1 MMPYVRSACLAL
13 AVVAT
18 AAPASAQTW
27 VYEPDSPGQ
36 IYQPRSYVAP
46 TYAPTYAP
54 PAYSAP
60 AYDNRAYDNRAYDN
74 RAYVPPAYVPDTRV
88 VVDEQPLALTPAQR
102 TTIYRTII
110 PQGRGRGPIVKERI
124 VTETVAPAP
133 VARERVVVPRVGVDY
148 ADYTVGS
155 RVADSYALAPL
166 PPSVVTSV
174 PAVRSYRYMV
184 INNRLLLVDPATGIV
199 VADVTQ

>member
-1 MMPYVRSACLAL
+1 MMPYVRPACLAL

-18 AAPASAQTW
+18 AAPASAQNW

-36 IYQPRSYVAP
+36 VYQPRSYAP
-46 TYAPTYAP
+46 PAYAP
-54 PAYSAP
+54 PAY
-60 AYDNRAYDNRAYDN
+60 DTRAYDT

-124 VTETVAPAP
+124 VTESVTPAP
-133 VARERVVVPRVGVDY
+133 VVRERVVPRIGVDY
-148 ADYTVGS
+148 AADYVVGS

-166 PPSVVTSV
+166 PQSVVTSV

-199 VADVTQ
+199 VADVTR